1 MASIIKANELQ
12 DFGGNSIIT
21 SDGAGNVTP
30 NASGIKNTPA
40 FALRK
45 SSDQS
50 ISTGANTLITW
61 DVAQIDTDSGFDNSA
76 DSYTIPSGQGGVY
89 SCNLAVGWSSSSRII
104 LSIEKNGSAVV
115 GSDGEDGNNLA
126 FQSFSCILDLNA
138 GDVLKTYYY
147 MVSSGGPIRFQNNSG
162 QYLTRFEGYK
172 LIGA

>member
-1 MASIIKANELQ
+1 MASIIKANQLQ
-12 DFGGNSIIT
+12 DFGGNSILT

-61 DVAQIDTDSGFDNSA
+61 DVAQIDTASGFDNSA
-76 DSYTIPSGQGGVY
+76 DSYTIPAGQGGTY
-89 SCNLAVGWSSSSRII
+89 FCTLAVGWSSDSRVI
-104 LSIEKNGSAVV
+104 LSIEKNGAAVV
-115 GSDGEDGNNLA
+115 ASDGEDGNNLA
-126 FQSFSCILDLNA
+126 FQNFSCILNLSA

-147 MVSSGGPIRFQNNSG
+147 MVSSGGPIREKNNSG
-162 QYLTRFEGYK
+162 QYVTRFEGFK
-172 LIGA
+172 LIGS